1 MNGSSHRGG
10 RPSTGNAGSRS
21 DRGSRNETVLLN
33 RPDGSGRR
41 IAIRLHGGAERAVRG
56 GHPWVFAE
64 GIRQQRHEGAA
75 GDLAVMFDRSNRF
88 LAIGLYDPHSPI
100 RIRVL
105 HHGEPETIDA
115 AWFAARIRAAC
126 ERRHELFGEATTG
139 YRLVH
144 GENDGLPG
152 LVVDRYAG
160 NLVIKLYTS
169 AWLPHLRSVVDTLVA
184 NDYTERVV
192 LRFSRAVER
201 TVAGSPDSSDAQVL
215 FGDPLTG
222 AVLFQ
227 ENGLTFEAD
236 LVRGQK
242 TGFFLDQRENR
253 ALVGQSS
260 RGRTVLNVFAYT
272 GGFSL
277 YAARGGATSVTSL
290 DISAPALAAAERN
303 FEHNRS
309 NHAVA
314 AARHHTVAGDAFD
327 VLRTM
332 TNGQERFDMVIL
344 DPPAF
349 AKAQPEV
356 ERAMATYSRLV
367 RLGLGV
373 VSPGGLLVAAS
384 CSSRITADAF
394 RDIVEDA
401 SRASARSLR
410 VRQQTGHPED
420 HPIGFPQGAYLKCIF
435 ADVR

>member
-1 MNGSSHRGG
+1 M
-10 RPSTGNAGSRS
+10 
-21 DRGSRNETVLLN
+21 
-33 RPDGSGRR
+33 
-41 IAIRLHGGAERAVRG
+41 RG

-115 AWFAARIRAAC
+115 GWFAARITASC
-126 ERRHELFGEATTG
+126 ERRLGLFDDATTG

-160 NLVIKLYTS
+160 TVVIKLYTS
-169 AWLPHLRSVVDTLVA
+169 AWLPHLQSVVDTLA
-184 NDYTERVV
+184 ASDYTGRVV
-192 LRFSRAVER
+192 LRLSRAVER
-201 TVAGSPDSSDAQVL
+201 TLAGSSDFRSAQVL
-215 FGDPLTG
+215 FGESLTG
-222 AVLFQ
+222 PVLFQ
-227 ENGLTFEAD
+227 ENGLTFGAD

-253 ALVGQSS
+253 ALVEQSA
-260 RGRTVLNVFAYT
+260 RGRAVLNVFAYT

-277 YAARGGATSVTSL
+277 YAARGGAESVTSL

-303 FEHNRS
+303 FEHNRT
-309 NHAVA
+309 NDAVA

-332 TNGQERFDMVIL
+332 TSRQERFDMVIL

-349 AKAQPEV
+349 AKAQREV

-367 RLGLGV
+367 RLGLAV
-373 VSPGGLLVAAS
+373 LPPGSLLVAAS
-384 CSSRITADAF
+384 CSSRITADVF
-394 RDIVEDA
+394 RAMVEDA
-401 SRASARSLR
+401 ARASGRSLR

-420 HPIGFPQGAYLKCIF
+420 HPIGFPQGAYLKCIY